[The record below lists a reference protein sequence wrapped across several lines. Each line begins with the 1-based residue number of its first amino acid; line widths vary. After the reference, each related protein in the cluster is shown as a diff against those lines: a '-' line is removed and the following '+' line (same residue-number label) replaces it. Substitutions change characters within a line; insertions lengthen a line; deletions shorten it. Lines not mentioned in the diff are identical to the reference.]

1 VRNAGGAKVGMSDVR
16 GNHSKGKPVELF
28 IAAYCMLASR
38 NQLNVATS
46 YIDDEGVDLFVNRWR
61 GKSTLAL
68 QVKSKFSDSVEIGR
82 DEFIV
87 NVSRRTFEPRPNYY
101 VVFVLVDLVDEEL
114 VRLKPM
120 WLVPSQILGEKSPG
134 SEEIRFAANLA
145 TVGKGLGQWEE
156 YVVTLEGL
164 PSKILGILDGLE
176 PAQTG

>member
-1 VRNAGGAKVGMSDVR
+1 MTNAGGEVGNERCSRQSLEGQARRAV
-16 GNHSKGKPVELF
+16 

-38 NQLNVATS
+38 NRLNVATS

-61 GKSTLAL
+61 GRSTLAL
-68 QVKSKFSDSVEIGR
+68 QVKSKYSDSVEIGR

-101 VVFVLVDLVDEEL
+101 VVFVLVDEEL
-114 VRLKPM
+114 VRLNPM
-120 WLVPSQILGEKSPG
+120 WLVPSQVLGEKSPG
-134 SEEIRFAANLA
+134 SKDIRFAANLA

-164 PSKILGILDGLE
+164 PGKILGILDGLE

>member
-1 VRNAGGAKVGMSDVR
+1 MQEAKLATSAVR

-38 NQLNVATS
+38 NRLNVATS

-61 GKSTLAL
+61 GRSTLAL
-68 QVKSKFSDSVEIGR
+68 QVKSKYSDSVEIGR

-101 VVFVLVDLVDEEL
+101 VVFVLVDEEL
-114 VRLKPM
+114 VRLNPM
-120 WLVPSQILGEKSPG
+120 WLVPSQVLGEKSPG
-134 SEEIRFAANLA
+134 SEDIRFAANLA